1 MPTVRIVLTIEQ
13 DGVKL
18 LNLVRRLSVD
28 ELTSFEYEE
37 AADGNTTT
45 FSAPPTSDLDTLTF
59 VLLRTDRAVTLR
71 LNDGTAD
78 ANTRPAIPLGAGGFL
93 LLVDTSIGAPA
104 GSAGAN
110 NLRINNN
117 AGATAVLRGL
127 VGGT

>member
-1 MPTVRIVLTIEQ
+1 MPALRVTLLVERDGIE
-13 DGVKL
+13 VF
-18 LNLVRRLSVD
+18 NLVRRLSVD
-28 ELTSFEYEE
+28 EIASFEYEE
-37 AADGNTTT
+37 ANDGNTTT
-45 FSAPPTSDLDTLTF
+45 FSAPPTADLDTLTF

-78 ANTRPAIPLGAGGFL
+78 ATTRPTIPLSAGGVL
-93 LLVDTSIGAPA
+93 LLMDTSIGAPA

-127 VGGT
+127 CGGT